1 MIQSRPKTGA
11 EKLRNINQKIWTLSP
26 RMEKKKETR
35 ECKSEKRFLLTLSH
49 KELFTKLLDLLRLL
63 LNLCLCLS
71 ERRQRW
77 QLAPLSSNFSPH
89 KLTLMYKQWA
99 GICTNKRICFSH
111 KLLIAWPWVKESLK
125 MQHIPASLA
134 GCPKKKND
142 PRIEEVVAFHL
153 VVRRLHVT
161 VSWFQFSDFF
171 ILQIKKKRSFSTY
184 IGLGYTCIHKKGAYW
199 TTTTTIKR

>member
-26 RMEKKKETR
+26 RMEKKKKR
-35 ECKSEKRFLLTLSH
+35 ESGKVKRFLLTLSH
-49 KELFTKLLDLLRLL
+49 KELFPKLLDLLRLL

-77 QLAPLSSNFSPH
+77 QLALLSSNFSPL
-89 KLTLMYKQWA
+89 KPTLMYKQWA
-99 GICTNKRICFSH
+99 GICTNKRICFSY
-111 KLLIAWPWVKESLK
+111 KLLIAWPWVKVSLK

-142 PRIEEVVAFHL
+142 PRTEEVVAFHL

-171 ILQIKKKRSFSTY
+171 ILQIKKKPFNLHRTRIY
-184 IGLGYTCIHKKGAYW
+184 LHT
-199 TTTTTIKR
+199 

>member
-26 RMEKKKETR
+26 RMEKKKKR
-35 ECKSEKRFLLTLSH
+35 ESGKVKRFLLTLSH
-49 KELFTKLLDLLRLL
+49 KELFPKLLDLLRLL

-77 QLAPLSSNFSPH
+77 QLALLSSNFSPL
-89 KLTLMYKQWA
+89 KPTLMYKQWA
-99 GICTNKRICFSH
+99 GICTNKRICFSY

-134 GCPKKKND
+134 SCPKKKPPKD
-142 PRIEEVVAFHL
+142 WRSRGISPGCKTTPCHRILISVF
-153 VVRRLHVT
+153 RFLHPA
-161 VSWFQFSDFF
+161 D
-171 ILQIKKKRSFSTY
+171 KK
-184 IGLGYTCIHKKGAYW
+184 
-199 TTTTTIKR
+199 

>member
-1 MIQSRPKTGA
+1 M
-11 EKLRNINQKIWTLSP
+11 
-26 RMEKKKETR
+26 
-35 ECKSEKRFLLTLSH
+35 KRDFFLLWATRSCSRSSWISWDCCWICACACQR
-49 KELFTKLLDLLRLL
+49 EDSVD
-63 LNLCLCLS
+63 NLHLYQVIS
-71 ERRQRW
+71 P
-77 QLAPLSSNFSPH
+77 PLKP
-89 KLTLMYKQWA
+89 TLMYKQWA

-142 PRIEEVVAFHL
+142 PRTEEVVAFYL

-171 ILQIKKKRSFSTY
+171 ILQIKKKKSFSTY
-184 IGLGYTCIHKKGAYW
+184 IGGYTCIHKKGAHW

>member
-26 RMEKKKETR
+26 RMEKKKKR
-35 ECKSEKRFLLTLSH
+35 ESGKVKRFLLTLSH

-77 QLAPLSSNFSPH
+77 QLALLSSNFSPL
-89 KLTLMYKQWA
+89 KPTLMYKQWA
-99 GICTNKRICFSH
+99 GICTNKRICFSY

-134 GCPKKKND
+134 GCPKKKKRPKD
-142 PRIEEVVAFHL
+142 WRSRGISPGCKTTPCHRILISVF
-153 VVRRLHVT
+153 RFLHPA
-161 VSWFQFSDFF
+161 D
-171 ILQIKKKRSFSTY
+171 KKKAFQPT
-184 IGLGYTCIHKKGAYW
+184 
-199 TTTTTIKR
+199 

>member
-77 QLAPLSSNFSPH
+77 QLAPLSSNFSPL
-89 KLTLMYKQWA
+89 KPTLMYKQWA

-125 MQHIPASLA
+125 MQHIPVSHA
-134 GCPKKKND
+134 GCPKKND
-142 PRIEEVVAFHL
+142 PRTEEVVAFHL

-171 ILQIKKKRSFSTY
+171 ILQIKKKLFNLQRTRIY
-184 IGLGYTCIHKKGAYW
+184 LHT
-199 TTTTTIKR
+199 